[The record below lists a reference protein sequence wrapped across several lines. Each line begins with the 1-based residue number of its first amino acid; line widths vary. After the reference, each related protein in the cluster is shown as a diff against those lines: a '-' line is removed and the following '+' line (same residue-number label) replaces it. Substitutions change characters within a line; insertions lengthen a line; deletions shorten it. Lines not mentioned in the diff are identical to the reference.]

1 MGVLEPASRPKE
13 RDRWFD
19 PYTVPKGENAKAVVA
34 HAIADIESFERRRGD
49 RKRARKA
56 RDQAIF
62 ETTVSLVLA
71 NVMRQHLVD
80 PGRAIS
86 ISRSHRDLGRASA
99 SRYKAAGLSRKL
111 PDILDA
117 LANRE
122 MGYLK
127 QVKGIREAVGE
138 QRTTT
143 IKAAS
148 RLISLIESYDVT
160 PEDFGVDIRQE
171 VIILKSGKE
180 DFWDGGKRIEY
191 EDTQETVR
199 LREQMY
205 AINSRLAEAEIS
217 CLSAIPGIDDTDRL
231 LKRIFNAG
239 RFDRGG
245 RLFGGFWQRMKKEH
259 RLDDI
264 VIGEDEVVELDYGQM
279 GPRILYG
286 HVGAE
291 MPPGDPYDIG
301 GLRFP
306 RDGIKKVFNAMVAAA
321 EPLKRFPRGTRKH
334 FSSSTRFNK
343 VADRIIEAHPALK
356 EVFYQGLALHVQ
368 FIESEILV
376 ELLLDLKAADI
387 VALPIHDAVLVSAS
401 DKDYVRERMLAIFQ
415 QRTGI
420 EGEVSEVAGW
430 WVAGAG
436 EGS

>member
-34 HAIADIESFERRRGD
+34 CAVADIEAFEHRHGE

-56 RDQAIF
+56 RDQSIF

-80 PGRAIS
+80 PDRPIA
-86 ISRSHRDLGRASA
+86 ISRSHRDLGVAQV

-111 PDILDA
+111 TDILDV
-117 LANRE
+117 LADPE
-122 MGYLK
+122 LDYLT
-127 QVKGIREAVGE
+127 QVKGVREVVGE
-138 QRTTT
+138 VRSTT
-143 IKAAS
+143 IKAVG
-148 RLISLIESYDVT
+148 RLISLIESYAVT
-160 PEDFGVDIRQE
+160 PEDFGVDLQQE
-171 VIILKSGKE
+171 VIILKRGKE
-180 DFWDGGKRIEY
+180 DFWEGGKRIEY

-205 AINSRLAEAEIS
+205 AINCWLADAEIY
-217 CLSAIPGIDDTDRL
+217 CMSAVPGIDDTDRL

-291 MPPGDPYDIG
+291 MPPGDPYDMG
-301 GLRFP
+301 DRRFP

-334 FSSSTRFNK
+334 FDSNTRFNE
-343 VADRIIEAHPALK
+343 VAGRIIEAHPALTD
-356 EVFYQGLALHVQ
+356 VFYQGLALHVQ

-401 DKDYVRERMLAIFQ
+401 DKDYVTERMLAIFQ
-415 QRTGI
+415 QRTGVA
-420 EGEVSEVAGW
+420 GEVSEVAG
-430 WVAGAG
+430 
-436 EGS
+436 